1 MNVRCQI
8 AVVVLD
14 EDGHEVATMWPFNS
28 DASQWVT
35 SCKVELTQEECDNMV
50 RLGIEE
56 LQKLRARWATDD
68 MRLRLTEL
76 AAAAAAFNGAS
87 PSPSEPCSEPAPDAD
102 APRE

>member
-14 EDGHEVATMWPFNS
+14 EDGNEVATMWPFNA

-50 RLGIEE
+50 KMGIEE
-56 LQKLRARWATDD
+56 LQKLKALWESSA
-68 MRLRLTEL
+68 LKHSFIEL
-76 AAAAAAFNGAS
+76 AAAAAALNGAS
-87 PSPSEPCSEPAPDAD
+87 PSPVSPCSEPAPDAD

>member
-14 EDGHEVATMWPFNS
+14 EDGNEVATMWPFNA
-28 DASQWVT
+28 DASHQWVP
-35 SCKVELTQEECDNMV
+35 KVELTQEECDNMV

-56 LQKLRARWATDD
+56 LQKLKARWAS
-68 MRLRLTEL
+68 
-76 AAAAAAFNGAS
+76 AAY